1 MPRPDPL
8 PPSQLY
14 NTCDP
19 AALGFATTSE
29 LGELDA
35 AQLHP
40 RALEALHL
48 GLDIRNHGYNLFV
61 LGETGSGRH
70 AIVQQLLQAERRD
83 GVPPNDWCYVY
94 NFDNP
99 SSPNLLHL
107 PCGRGP
113 TLRDDMQHFVQEL
126 TPAINAVFQ
135 GDEYRSRVEAM
146 QEEEKRREVSALQ
159 NLGDEANKLG
169 VALMRTPAGFAFVPM
184 KDAENTMTP
193 EDVEKLPKARQDE
206 LAEHI
211 KHLREALHQLFNTFP
226 RWRRDTQNRLRQAGS
241 EALRETVAHMVDEL
255 RPRYADLPHVSAYLD
270 AVLQD
275 IIESG
280 ESLHETSHAEGDTE
294 TTTLSGT
301 ISVQRYLVNLLVDNP
316 ADGQRPV
323 VFEDHP
329 TLQNLVGRI
338 EHYMHMGTLMS
349 NFTLIRAGALH
360 RANGGFLLLD
370 AVKVLS
376 QPYAWEGLKRC
387 LKAGVVRIESL
398 SDLIGLSSTVQL
410 EPMPMPLDLKIV
422 LIGER
427 VVYYLLSQYDPEFV
441 SLFKINA
448 DMESEIA
455 RNPDNTAAY
464 ARLIATLARREQ
476 LRPLSA
482 GAVARVIEH
491 ASRLASDAQRLTTQT
506 QPMDDLMREANHF
519 AARDQALVIERT
531 HVQAAIDAH
540 RHRHERIQLR
550 YRDEI
555 VRGQLLVD
563 TDGAHVGQVNGL
575 AVVPLGDSSFAH
587 PVRITA
593 TARVGDGEVVD
604 IEREVKLG
612 GPIHSKGVLILS
624 SFLASRFGRQAP
636 LSLKA
641 SLVFE
646 QSYGGVEGD
655 SASLAELTALLS
667 ALAELPLNQALGVTG
682 SVNQFGQVQAVGG
695 VNEKIEGFFDICAAR
710 GLTGAHGVLLPASN
724 VCHLMLRQDVV
735 DAVRSGRFNVW
746 PVRTVDEALT
756 LLTGVDAGTL
766 DAQGQWSTPDSV
778 NARVAAGLAQLA
790 QVRQA
795 FLHPKEAAK
804 AAEKA
809 AEQEAMHEAV
819 QDMGQKPGAG

>member
-107 PCGRGP
+107 PCGRGSA
-113 TLRDDMQHFVQEL
+113 LRDDMQHFVQEL

-241 EALRETVAHMVDEL
+241 EALCETVAHMVDEL

-275 IIESG
+275 IMESG
-280 ESLHETSHAEGDTE
+280 ESLNETSHAEGDTE

-301 ISVQRYLVNLLVDNP
+301 ISVQRYLVNLLVDHP

-464 ARLIATLARREQ
+464 ARLIATLARREA

-724 VCHLMLRQDVV
+724 VGHLMLRQDVV
-735 DAVRSGRFNVW
+735 DAVRAGRFNVW

-766 DAQGQWSTPDSV
+766 DAQGQWSAPDSV